1 MHTSA
6 GTSGA
11 ENRTGPVWN
20 MGIEELKELLSTPG
34 AVENHGLSWQDIAR
48 RACAEYENFA
58 PQVQSFHDYTTVTFW
73 FLGGFK
79 QPSSGGGVSFFGP
92 GGVGP

>member
-1 MHTSA
+1 MAVQTIA
-6 GTSGA
+6 GTGGA

-58 PQVQSFHDYTTVTFW
+58 PRVLSWHDYQHITFW
-73 FLGGFK
+73 YRALIIN
-79 QPSSGGGVSFFGP
+79 S
-92 GGVGP
+92 